1 MLNNILISLL
11 AIIIIV
17 QFYLNFS
24 QNNIIIPSIKNEDTE
39 DTEVDDKDI
48 ELSDKNKI
56 ETVPKKKTNAIKQ
69 VKNSEE
75 TMKNKKQI
83 ETYANG
89 SNFSDFPYGQ
99 PHNVTME
106 VDGPLYEWF
115 FDKPNPWSTI
125 KNKPNTDYSYLFCLK
140 TEVPSI
146 DKFIEWKSIIPNL
159 NFNPNTRELIIP
171 TNDEEGA
178 LSVANLILN
187 NFKNRI
193 TTQDI
198 ISNNLINISINKAK
212 NFPVV
217 KIKLRE
223 QIMELLNS
231 GKLSK
236 GIKKAE
242 YEKDLY
248 NAVKHHDFIQT
259 NAYNGNEFSFL

>member
-1 MLNNILISLL
+1 MLNNILISLI

-24 QNNIIIPSIKNEDTE
+24 QNNVIIPPIKNEDTITDNN
-39 DTEVDDKDI
+39 DTESSEQD
-48 ELSDKNKI
+48 KI
-56 ETVPKKKTNAIKQ
+56 ETTLKKEKNKAVEK
-69 VKNSEE
+69 VKKSESA
-75 TMKNKKQI
+75 MKNKKQV

-89 SNFSDFPYGQ
+89 SNFSDFTYGQ
-99 PHNVTME
+99 PHKVTME

-212 NFPVV
+212 NFPAV

-223 QIMELLNS
+223 QINELINS
-231 GKLSK
+231 GKLSR

-242 YEKDLY
+242 YEKDLS
-248 NAVKHHDFIQT
+248 NAVKHRDFVGP